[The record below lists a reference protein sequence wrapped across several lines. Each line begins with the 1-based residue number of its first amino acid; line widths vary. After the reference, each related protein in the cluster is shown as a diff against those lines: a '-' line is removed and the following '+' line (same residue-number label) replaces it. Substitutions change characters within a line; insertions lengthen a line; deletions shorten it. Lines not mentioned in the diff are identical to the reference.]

1 MWNCKAQTFW
11 QVRMAWLA
19 QHVFL
24 LSSGLYISQT
34 FTNSFLIVVGF
45 AVCDT
50 KTGSVLR
57 CIQTHTEHLSNQKKP
72 ANPMVIA
79 AAVPSRSIGQV
90 ELWAGQPWPLK
101 SMWILTVLKLDIFKT
116 FQDCRLHLL
125 IGFACR
131 CLISRGMVARL
142 RSSSAEK
149 ASCEAITHLLK
160 KIFPKVAWC
169 ITKWWKSQHAKRRG
183 YTEESSCWK
192 FRAKCSIFCVFWS
205 LRAHPTSIRAAIL
218 GPSPILGQRLGGS
231 EARRAFNIYST
242 LLWKLKDFYSDLCA
256 DRSLPLPWL
265 SVSGPVKDAISS
277 CRVGGAHVNSDL
289 HTLQVWCL
297 AVVQGRKLLAFFTDH
312 SYNVKE
318 SKTEWNMATI
328 PVILADAMYC
338 NVQSQLYQLYI
349 AFPCAKWMNE
359 FIIPILAW
367 FDLGSAWGPG
377 HRMLGALAWSTL
389 VCSVRCNEKTAHED
403 LESIWK
409 QCAYRKKWREWEN
422 RVAKSYQGHG
432 PEKRLEIK
440 KTFERAQAAQDSDL
454 L

>member
-1 MWNCKAQTFW
+1 MVQWKEEDLPKAESTMWTGFNNVKLQSTNFLTGSHGVAGTTC
-11 QVRMAWLA
+11 
-19 QHVFL
+19 FL

-57 CIQTHTEHLSNQKKP
+57 CIQTHTEHLSNQKNP

-169 ITKWWKSQHAKRRG
+169 ITKWWKMTARQ
-183 YTEESSCWK
+183 TEGVH
-192 FRAKCSIFCVFWS
+192 R
-205 LRAHPTSIRAAIL
+205 
-218 GPSPILGQRLGGS
+218 
-231 EARRAFNIYST
+231 
-242 LLWKLKDFYSDLCA
+242 
-256 DRSLPLPWL
+256 
-265 SVSGPVKDAISS
+265 
-277 CRVGGAHVNSDL
+277 
-289 HTLQVWCL
+289 
-297 AVVQGRKLLAFFTDH
+297 RKLML
-312 SYNVKE
+312 E
-318 SKTEWNMATI
+318 
-328 PVILADAMYC
+328 
-338 NVQSQLYQLYI
+338 VQS
-349 AFPCAKWMNE
+349 
-359 FIIPILAW
+359 
-367 FDLGSAWGPG
+367 
-377 HRMLGALAWSTL
+377 
-389 VCSVRCNEKTAHED
+389 
-403 LESIWK
+403 
-409 QCAYRKKWREWEN
+409 
-422 RVAKSYQGHG
+422 
-432 PEKRLEIK
+432 
-440 KTFERAQAAQDSDL
+440 
-454 L
+454 